1 MKRVLA
7 AVLAAFTLTGLVT
20 APAGAVLKGEP
31 DTEHDYVGL
40 LDNGVFACTGA
51 LISPTVVI
59 TAAHCFSDSESAYG
73 ETADG
78 APIVSVTFADEG
90 FFDPDATYYF
100 GAYYWDPQF
109 CLACSGGLVGF
120 DTHDVAVVIL
130 EEPVPT
136 TDVSTYAALPD
147 PGLVDTLASGTS
159 VDIVGY
165 GVQHFAVGGG
175 PCFDGDGNHVP
186 CTPTPDAFFTRMIA
200 TGFLVP
206 SKDVISDEFIKINA
220 AKGGTCFGDSGG
232 PVLLG
237 GTNIILAVNSF
248 VSNGRCNGVT
258 WSYRIDTPEA
268 LQFINSVIEEHG

>member
-1 MKRVLA
+1 MKRVLT
-7 AVLAAFTLTGLVT
+7 AVLAASALVGLVA
-20 APAGAVLKGEP
+20 APAAAVLKGEP

-40 LDNGVFACTGA
+40 LDNGTSACTGA

-59 TAAHCFSDSESAYG
+59 TAAHCFSDGESAYG
-73 ETADG
+73 ETEDG

-100 GAYYWDPQF
+100 GAYYWDPLF
-109 CLACSGGLVGF
+109 CIACSGGLVGF

-136 TDVSTYAALPD
+136 TEVSTYAALPD
-147 PGLVDTLASGTS
+147 PGLVDRLASRTA
-159 VDIVGY
+159 VDVVGY

-175 PCFDGDGNHVP
+175 PCFDADGNHVP
-186 CTPTPDAFFTRMIA
+186 CTPAPDAFFTRMIA

-206 SKDVISDEFIKINA
+206 SNDVISDEFIKINA

-232 PVLLG
+232 PDLLG

-248 VSNGRCNGVT
+248 VTNGRCNGVT
-258 WSYRIDTPEA
+258 YSYRIDTPDA